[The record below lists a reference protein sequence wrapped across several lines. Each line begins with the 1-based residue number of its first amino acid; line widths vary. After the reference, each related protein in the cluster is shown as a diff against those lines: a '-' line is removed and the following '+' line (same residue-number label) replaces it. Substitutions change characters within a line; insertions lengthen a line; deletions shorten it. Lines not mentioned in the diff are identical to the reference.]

1 MSLHSY
7 LKIRERGA
15 GKKRG
20 FKLTIDSQRTNIKC
34 VGGGGV
40 DLPCI
45 KVRKLGFVKDKKR
58 KIKKERDWV
67 KAKYRERNRK
77 NGY

>member
-1 MSLHSY
+1 M
-7 LKIRERGA
+7 
-15 GKKRG
+15 
-20 FKLTIDSQRTNIKC
+20 
-34 VGGGGV
+34 

-45 KVRKLGFVKDKKR
+45 KVRKLGFVKDRKR

-77 NGY
+77 KMVCRGKRADFPRVV